1 MLQLLLPFQRLF
13 IPGLILLLIWSSYR
27 TVFKKDRALGLALY
41 LGLVIIVDSFLNTG
55 IYIPGFEV
63 GSIRYSEIC
72 AFFLIIN
79 NPPSNKSNKSLRMVL
94 FLLSL
99 YMILFFISAFRG
111 ITVLNGLE
119 NFRRYFV
126 PQIVAFL
133 AAYRGFEKSEDY
145 DRFMLYLMPLVI
157 IIGLFTFWD
166 VFFDRWILYSEG
178 LHSLTYYSGRRN
190 ARFGSFFLNPNYM
203 GSFAVLVFPVIFIRA
218 LIERGKLN
226 RILCWLGTLST
237 LFALVETQSRS
248 AMIGILVSVLTL
260 IIIPIK
266 KYSIFKKIVMFI
278 LLFFVF
284 YLFMPGFVDHS
295 VKRFST
301 IENAMSTEK
310 RSRETIW
317 EYTEKVIA
325 DNMLLGIG
333 LGETKFIR
341 YMYRYGFKQEFSS
354 YPLHNPHNSYLMIA
368 VHAGIPAL
376 VLFLLFNLVLIQKGI
391 SAIRKYNKCH
401 EYKYSLYI
409 AGLIS
414 GIVGFLVTLIPGGQL
429 FTTIHIGT
437 SYYLFCGVAVSI
449 IYLDGKLPTHEN
461 NILLTQHQTSCS
473 KN

>member
-1 MLQLLLPFQRLF
+1 M
-13 IPGLILLLIWSSYR
+13 
-27 TVFKKDRALGLALY
+27 FKKDRALGLALY

-72 AFFLIIN
+72 AVFLIIN
-79 NPPSNKSNKSLRMVL
+79 NPPSNKSNKSLRTVL
-94 FLLSL
+94 ILLSF
-99 YMILFFISAFRG
+99 YMTLFFISALRG
-111 ITVLNGLE
+111 VTILNGLE
-119 NFRRYFV
+119 NFRRYFI
-126 PQIVAFL
+126 PQIVTFL
-133 AAYRGFEKSEDY
+133 AAYRGFENSEDY

-157 IIGLFTFWD
+157 VIGLFTFWD

-178 LHSLTYYSGRRN
+178 LHSSTYDSGRRN

-203 GSFAVLVFPVIFIRA
+203 GSFAVLVFPIIFIRT
-218 LIERGKLN
+218 LIEKGTLK

-248 AMIGILVSVLTL
+248 AMIGILVSVL
-260 IIIPIK
+260 IIVVIPIK
-266 KYSIFKKIVMFI
+266 KYSIFSKIAMLI

-284 YLFMPGFVDHS
+284 YMFMPGFIEHS
-295 VKRFST
+295 VGRFST
-301 IENAMSTEK
+301 IDNEMSTEK

-333 LGETKFIR
+333 LGETKFIK
-341 YMYRYGFKQEFSS
+341 YMYRYGFKEEFSS

-368 VHAGIPAL
+368 VHAGVPAL
-376 VLFLLFNLVLIQKGI
+376 VLFLLLNLLLIQKGI
-391 SAIRKYNKCH
+391 SAIREYDKCH
-401 EYKYSLYI
+401 EHKYSLYI

-437 SYYLFCGVAVSI
+437 SYYLFYGVAISI
-449 IYLDGKLPTHEN
+449 IYLDRKLP
-461 NILLTQHQTSCS
+461 
-473 KN
+473 KV